1 MIIDLFNVDF
11 TDRIETF
18 EAKTN
23 NGCISKLK
31 KYITK
36 SRIKRFSVV
45 IQFDDT
51 TDSVMNLNR
60 DHYLNAISDKVYGEG
75 L

>member
-11 TDRIETF
+11 TDRIKTF
-18 EAKTN
+18 ESKTSI
-23 NGCISKLK
+23 GCISKLK

-36 SRIKRFSVV
+36 SKIKYFSVI

-51 TDSVMNLNR
+51 TDSIMNLSR
-60 DHYLNAISDKVYGEG
+60 DHYLNAISDKIYGEG